1 MSARPTS
8 SRASRPRSATPEPS
22 APRARNARIG
32 SLSAGLALALAG
44 AALFLWT
51 WGTWPDVMVDF
62 GREAYAPW
70 QIAQGRALYRDV
82 AWFNGPLSPHVNAL
96 AFAIFGASLWTLF
109 LVNAA
114 FLALLTALLY
124 RTLSRASDRLSA
136 TVACLVLFG
145 VFGFGQLVGI
155 GNYNWVAP
163 YSHELTHG
171 VLLGIAS
178 IAALQ
183 RWHGRRHAAWLALSG
198 FCLGLSFLTKA
209 EVFVAA
215 LGGTATA
222 LGLFL
227 RREPL
232 ARRHAGVLAPLFG
245 FSALL
250 PVAGAWALL
259 GARLGPSEALRGV
272 LGSWP
277 WVIGGEVNEL
287 AFYRWGAGL
296 DAPLEHLRQMTV
308 ATAGWALALL
318 SPLLAAFLARRL
330 RAPSR
335 ALALAVFAAE
345 GLALLAVP
353 ETAWLHAARPLPLFL
368 LAILAAF
375 AASLWRREVAPRA
388 TLGAI
393 ELALAVF
400 ALLLLGK
407 MGLNARVQHY
417 GFALAMPATLVVT
430 VALVG
435 WIPSLLER
443 RGAHGY
449 LFRAAALALL
459 AVSVARHLQRSAQFI
474 RTKTATVASG
484 ADAFRSDPIRGPMVG
499 AALAEIRRRLPEQA
513 TLAVLPEGVMLN
525 VLARR
530 ANPTPFVNFMPPEL
544 AMFGEESILSAFRAN
559 PPDFVVLAH
568 KDTSEYG
575 FPLFGREYGRD
586 LYAWVRSNY
595 SPRWQVGY
603 PHAAEPL
610 QPGTLFALQ
619 LLERTAGR

>member
-1 MSARPTS
+1 VSALRPSVRT
-8 SRASRPRSATPEPS
+8 SRPRSSRAP
-22 APRARNARIG
+22 APRETHARIG

-62 GREAYAPW
+62 GREAYAAW
-70 QIAQGRALYRDV
+70 QIAEGRALYRDV

-96 AFAIFGASLWTLF
+96 AFRVFGASLWTLF
-109 LVNAA
+109 LVNAVL
-114 FLALLTALLY
+114 LALLTALLHGS
-124 RTLSRASDRLSA
+124 LSRASDRLSA

-155 GNYNWVAP
+155 GNYNWIAP

-171 VLLGIAS
+171 VLLGVAA

-183 RWHGRRHAAWLALSG
+183 RWQGRRGAGWLALSG
-198 FCLGLSFLTKA
+198 LCLGLSFLTKA

-222 LGLFL
+222 LALL
-227 RREPL
+227 LLREPL
-232 ARRHAGVLAPLFG
+232 ARRQAGVLAPLFG

-250 PVAGAWALL
+250 PVAAAWALL

-277 WVIGGEVNEL
+277 WVIGGQVGDL

-296 DAPLEHLRQMTV
+296 DAPLEHVRQMAV
-308 ATAGWALALL
+308 ASAGWALALL
-318 SPLLAAFLARRL
+318 PALLATFLARRL

-335 ALALAVFAAE
+335 VLALAVFTAE

-353 ETAWLHAARPLPLFL
+353 ESAWLHAARPLPLFL

-375 AASLWRREVAPRA
+375 AALLWRRRREMAPRA

-430 VALVG
+430 VALIG
-435 WIPSLLER
+435 WIPSLLDR
-443 RGAHGY
+443 RGAHGT

-459 AVSVARHLQRSAQFI
+459 AVGVARHLQRSARFLE
-474 RTKTATVASG
+474 TKTATVASG
-484 ADAFRSDPIRGPMVG
+484 ADAFKSDPIRGPMVG
-499 AALAEIRRRLPEQA
+499 AALAEIRRRLPEQG

-525 VLARR
+525 FLARR

-544 AMFGEESILSAFRAN
+544 AMFGEPAILSALRAN

-575 FPLFGREYGRD
+575 FPFFGRDYGRD
-586 LYAWVRSNY
+586 LYTWVRSNY
-595 SPRWQVGY
+595 TPRWQLGY
-603 PHAAEPL
+603 PHGAEPL
-610 QPGTLFALQ
+610 QSGTVFALQ
-619 LLERTAGR
+619 LLERNPVR